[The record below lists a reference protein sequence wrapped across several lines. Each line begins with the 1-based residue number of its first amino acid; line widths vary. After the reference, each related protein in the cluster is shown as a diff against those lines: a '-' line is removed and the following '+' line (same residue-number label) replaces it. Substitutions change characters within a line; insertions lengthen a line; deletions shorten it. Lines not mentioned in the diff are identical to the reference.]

1 MPRSLATRMLG
12 ALLVLVLATLPALAQ
27 PAPCDDCKRGDEL
40 IERYSLDPLRALADQ
55 LAGWTLDDPLSAAQ
69 YAKLIELRRAHP
81 ALARLGALE
90 DDDLAAI
97 ATALCRGPLAAC
109 TVPTGRAL
117 RCLAERC
124 AVQLPPDAHR
134 VDLPELP
141 ARCQSYQRGKPP
153 SALGVGF
160 DWGTGWQR
168 SQYPTDGRAWSF
180 GIETRLRVTRR
191 WSAVARVDRV
201 AGRDEAT
208 DEDDNGLDDRSTGSI
223 TRLGVLGGPSIILD
237 HARFEGAARFLRLDL
252 LGGYID
258 TRSQA
263 AESGPAAGFD
273 IAYQLSIVRFGV
285 RVVQG
290 FGDARDATMVL
301 GHIGFTAGS
310 TPPYRDE
317 NDCREA
323 EERSSRLALGFEVPL
338 GGYGIS
344 KQLGYLATG
353 LAIEGI
359 WHVSPALDAMTR
371 ADLLVFPGDDRDRVI
386 HQALL
391 AGVRIDHGKRRGRSS
406 KVGFFTTVLAGY
418 THGATLTNAT
428 TGSGPVGDLGLAWG
442 RQGRDLA
449 GYFRLHARFG
459 IGPEN
464 LDYRALFLSAG
475 FELRLD
481 PERWR
486 DRT

>member
-1 MPRSLATRMLG
+1 MHRSLHIQMLG
-12 ALLVLVLATLPALAQ
+12 AVLVLALAPRPTIAQ
-27 PAPCDDCKRGDEL
+27 PAPCDECKRGDEL
-40 IERYSLDPLRALADQ
+40 IARYSLQPLHALAAE
-55 LAGWTLDDPLSAAQ
+55 LAALPLDEPLTSAQ

-90 DDDLAAI
+90 DADLAAV
-97 ATALCRGPLAAC
+97 ATTLCRGPVAAC
-109 TVPTGRAL
+109 TVATERAL

-124 AVQLPPDAHR
+124 AVQLPPDATH
-134 VDLPELP
+134 VDLPALP
-141 ARCQSYQRGKPP
+141 TRCQSYQRRRSP

-180 GIETRLRVTRR
+180 GIETRLRFTRR
-191 WSAVARVDRV
+191 WSAVARVDRL

-223 TRLGVLGGPSIILD
+223 TRIAALAGPSIVID

-273 IAYQLSIVRFGV
+273 IAYQLSIVRFGA

-359 WHVSPALDAMTR
+359 WHVSPALDAMAR

-386 HQALL
+386 HQAVL
-391 AGVRIDHGKRRGRSS
+391 AGMRIDHGKRRGRSS

-442 RQGRDLA
+442 RQGRDVA

-481 PERWR
+481 PDRWR